1 MKISQLILALGMGS
15 VLAGAVNAAPLPANT
30 VSKKITLTAQIND
43 ALFVSKPDG
52 SGWYGTEELDADD
65 YKQTHFTKTLPVR
78 IWTKNADFNASLAQP
93 LKLSNGS
100 YEMVSAKV
108 TLGSAQGEKTLSF
121 GSAQKI
127 TQVVS
132 TADGYDEVHNV
143 NISVSA
149 PTKVGTLS
157 TNGSYSG
164 DLVMLFEPI
173 AAAEEEKPAAGGGAG
188 GGAAAG

>member
-15 VLAGAVNAAPLPANT
+15 VLIGSVSAAPLPANT
-30 VSKKITLTAQIND
+30 ISKKITLTAQIND

-52 SGWYGTEELDADD
+52 SSWYGTEELDADD
-65 YKQTHFTKTLPVR
+65 YKQQKFTKTLPVR

-93 LKLSNGS
+93 LKMSSGS
-100 YEMVSAKV
+100 YEMVDAKV
-108 TLGSAQGEKTLSF
+108 TLSSAQGEKTLSF
-121 GSAQKI
+121 GAVQKI
-127 TQVVS
+127 TQIVS

-164 DLVMLFEPI
+164 DLVMLFEPV
-173 AAAEEEKPAAGGGAG
+173 AAAEPEKPAA
-188 GGAAAG
+188 